1 MYTSVRSTRR
11 AGFKRRKKN
20 CCMTFVRKAKETEL
34 NQFHD
39 VISQF
44 SAYFYIRLRRY
55 IKHSR
60 HFTTFAIKL
69 SKFSTL
75 FSVIGNVLKHILLCL
90 IWYIPIGY
98 RKVTQV
104 MLSLQFARLWLILRE
119 FNIIRSMHLIRTGS
133 AFTLGRLPI
142 GLITL
147 RVGIKSKPS
156 CNSLAH
162 VLSASFFSYM
172 YSVLSKVITLVWV
185 ESYSF
190 KTNLS

>member
-1 MYTSVRSTRR
+1 
-11 AGFKRRKKN
+11 
-20 CCMTFVRKAKETEL
+20 MTFVRKARETEL
-34 NQFHD
+34 NRFHD

-60 HFTTFAIKL
+60 HFTTFLIKL

-75 FSVIGNVLKHILLCL
+75 FSVIGDVLKHILLCL

-104 MLSLQFARLWLILRE
+104 MLSLQFSRLWLILRE

-142 GLITL
+142 GLI
-147 RVGIKSKPS
+147 KSKPS

-162 VLSASFFSYM
+162 VLSAFFFSYM

-185 ESYSF
+185 ERYSV
-190 KTNLS
+190 KRNLS